1 MHRSGS
7 FNSSRPPG
15 ALRRMAGP
23 LALLL
28 AALAGPGPAT
38 AQALSAE
45 ERLAAVR
52 QSLLQAALETPTQV
66 VATSWIDGQGVL
78 REMNSF
84 RNGMQVRGVRIV
96 SYERDALGQPSAAVQ
111 WDKSAG
117 SEDAADKS
125 GKADKTPAVCAP
137 SSERFKHLVTLNW
150 VAPAGLP
157 ADERAMLESVR
168 ALVGARIRA
177 SATASGHWKVRD
189 KLPEPE
195 GAYAR
200 ALLGEANPA
209 TGWTATLTATLVP
222 PLTAQAPAK
231 PAPDPDVIAVRN
243 QALLG
248 GPSPVQVYWDR
259 SPRFSVRLELSLQE
273 RDAGRPSF
281 QRTLHLDLLSEQ
293 SGFGPVQ
300 LSEATRNTINPH
312 ISYLADSLGT
322 ALACRAFNPQVTL
335 VNGAQFQIDAGAA
348 SGIQV
353 GDEWVLVNAQQI
365 PQRSLDAGVIAQ
377 TVLARVS
384 SVGEGSAQLQW
395 LAGPQKA
402 VQAQWRAWPARGMP

>member
-1 MHRSGS
+1 MDRVSS
-7 FNSSRPPG
+7 FSRHPVCAAGRPP
-15 ALRRMAGP
+15 AWCAV
-23 LALLL
+23 AAVLL
-28 AALAGPGPAT
+28 AGHTLVA

-96 SYERDALGQPSAAVQ
+96 SYERDAQGQPSAAVQ
-111 WDKSAG
+111 WDKASAT
-117 SEDAADKS
+117 EDAGDKS
-125 GKADKTPAVCAP
+125 GKADKAAACAP
-137 SSERFKHLVTLNW
+137 ASERYKHVVTLHW
-150 VAPAGLP
+150 VAPAGLA

-168 ALVGARIRA
+168 ALVGGRIRA
-177 SATASGHWKVRD
+177 SATAAGHWKVRD

-222 PLTAQAPAK
+222 PLQAQAPAK
-231 PAPDPDVIAVRN
+231 PVPDPDLIAVRN

-248 GPSPVQVYWDR
+248 NTTPTTVYWDR

-273 RDAGRPSF
+273 REATRPSF

-293 SGFGPVQ
+293 SGYGPVQ
-300 LSEATRNTINPH
+300 LSEATRNAINPQIIH
-312 ISYLADSLGT
+312 LADAMGA
-322 ALACRAFNPQVTL
+322 ALACRAFNPQVTM
-335 VNGAQFQIDAGAA
+335 VTGTQFQIDAGAA
-348 SGIQV
+348 SGIQI

-384 SVGEGSAQLQW
+384 SVAEGSAQLQW

-402 VQAQWRAWPARGMP
+402 VQTQWRAWPARGVP